1 MDALPLGHVCRR
13 RRSAAVAIA
22 TAASAAAVMMVVL
35 VATTTANATAV
46 ASALLA
52 VAGGESGAVG
62 GDGATA
68 AAALTTSGRQACPTG
83 ACKCKRLGVEA
94 AVAMANT
101 IFEVLVMSCGTGGYK
116 VRINQYYK
124 GCSRQYVALWLA
136 AGRGGGRVGGVT
148 EEYDIVG
155 TCCSGN

>member
-1 MDALPLGHVCRR
+1 M
-13 RRSAAVAIA
+13 
-22 TAASAAAVMMVVL
+22 
-35 VATTTANATAV
+35 
-46 ASALLA
+46 
-52 VAGGESGAVG
+52 
-62 GDGATA
+62 
-68 AAALTTSGRQACPTG
+68 
-83 ACKCKRLGVEA
+83 
-94 AVAMANT
+94 AMANT